1 MLNTVNTSG
10 WVHKRRKMEHF
21 TILLKFTSCDGI
33 LRSPIEDMIEKNK
46 LFKRIVVVLGPE
58 NTYWK
63 ILCHF
68 GQTFTKGWAPSKNPT
83 GPLYVWEENGTWHFF
98 SYSEKIESISLFM
111 PSPIVWKK
119 IFLCVFFQIE
129 IFPLVKH
136 AQDAPFWSFF
146 FFFAYTQ
153 SVFAKTTTLGFWR
166 VELSLLLLKV
176 IVNVLLFCVHI
187 VSLTSFPTI

>member
-1 MLNTVNTSG
+1 MLNTVNMSG

-46 LFKRIVVVLGPE
+46 LFKKIVVVLGPE

-111 PSPIVWKK
+111 PSPIVWRK

-146 FFFAYTQ
+146 FLFFFLLVLNLYLPKQLPLAFEEWNWACYY
-153 SVFAKTTTLGFWR
+153 WR
-166 VELSLLLLKV
+166 SL
-176 IVNVLLFCVHI
+176 
-187 VSLTSFPTI
+187 